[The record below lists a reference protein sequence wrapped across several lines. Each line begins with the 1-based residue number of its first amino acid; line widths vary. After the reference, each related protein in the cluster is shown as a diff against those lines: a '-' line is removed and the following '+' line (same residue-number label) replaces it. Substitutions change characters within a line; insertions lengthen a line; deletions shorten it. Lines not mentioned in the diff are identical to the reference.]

1 MGAGGSTGS
10 SPVLPM
16 NGGSTSMDAGRV
28 RMDAGPVSVDA
39 GPLDAGPASVEI
51 GSTSV
56 DVGDAGA
63 GVMPSTTSSFSG
75 GKVTI
80 REFSLAPGSQ
90 PLGIT
95 VGGDGN
101 AWFVE
106 RGVDRIARITASG
119 KLTEFSMPTKGLRPQ
134 AVTTSHA
141 GDVWYIA
148 SSMFGRVSPD
158 GTITEYPSIEYFFGY
173 ELVVDSSDNL
183 WFTDFNAIG
192 KREPSGK
199 LTMFPTPGVPELS
212 GLAVGPDGN
221 LWCFRG
227 DQALL
232 RMTPSGAFTVFPM
245 GAATGTTVG
254 PDGDLWAV
262 TSSLAIEQ
270 ISIDGTLKN
279 SYSVG
284 GDKTAIPTVSTGPD
298 GAIWFTEGDHQPPA
312 IGRVTAGGAID
323 QFELPG
329 SSTYMIGFAVTRD
342 GSLWFTEN
350 DADKVG
356 RVSMQ

>member
-1 MGAGGSTGS
+1 
-10 SPVLPM
+10 
-16 NGGSTSMDAGRV
+16 MDAPPPP
-28 RMDAGPVSVDA
+28 MDAGPVSLEA
-39 GPLDAGPASVEI
+39 GSV
-51 GSTSV
+51 SV

-75 GKVTI
+75 GEVTI
-80 REFSLAPGSQ
+80 REFSLPPGNE

-95 VGGDGN
+95 VGADGN
-101 AWFVE
+101 AWFIE
-106 RGVDRIARITASG
+106 RGVDRIARVTASG

-148 SSMFGRVSPD
+148 SSMFGRVSRD
-158 GTITEYPSIEYFFGY
+158 GTITEYPSTEYFFGY

-212 GLAVGPDGN
+212 GLVVGPDGN

-232 RMTPSGAFTVFPM
+232 RMTPSGEFTVFPM

-254 PDGDLWAV
+254 PDGDLWAA
-262 TSSLAIEQ
+262 TSSLAIER
-270 ISIDGTLKN
+270 ISIDGTLKKT
-279 SYSVG
+279 YSVP
-284 GDKTAIPTVSTGPD
+284 GDQTAIPTVSTGPD

-312 IGRVTAGGAID
+312 PAIGRVTTDGVID
-323 QFELPG
+323 QFVLRG
-329 SSTYMIGFAVTRD
+329 SSTYMMGFAVTAD
-342 GSLWFTEN
+342 GSLWFTES
-350 DADKVG
+350 DAGKVG
-356 RVSMQ
+356 RVSIRR